1 MEVILLE
8 RIQNLGQIG
17 DRVKVRPGYARN
29 FLLPQ
34 RKALRATKENL
45 GYFETQRKALVAL
58 NDTRRSEAEILAEKL
73 LGQVLPVVRQ
83 AADNGQLYGSVTARD
98 VSLAVESFG
107 LEVSGRQV
115 QLREPIKTLGTQT
128 VSISLH
134 PDVVVDVT
142 ICVVRSMDDF
152 ANQQRRATETEDQLD
167 AAYEVAEGSA
177 YEDDDD
183 TAYEGD
189 AGDLAVEE
197 EEV

>member
-34 RKALRATKENL
+34 RKAMRATKENL
-45 GYFETQRKALVAL
+45 SYFETQRKALVAL
-58 NDTRRSEAEILAEKL
+58 NDQRRSEAEVLAEKL
-73 LGQVLPVVRQ
+73 TGQVLPVVRQ

-98 VSLAVESFG
+98 VAIAMEQFG
-107 LEVSGRQV
+107 FEINGRQV

-142 ICVVRSMDDF
+142 IIVVRSMDDF
-152 ANQQRRATETEDQLD
+152 LNQQRRAAEADEQLD
-167 AAYEVAEGSA
+167 DAYEIAGESAAYQADE
-177 YEDDDD
+177 
-183 TAYEGD
+183 
-189 AGDLAVEE
+189 VEE
-197 EEV
+197 EEEV